1 MAAFASTGGDPSATF
16 SYHGD
21 RRVLVYYATCVLL
34 IRTGG
39 WPFPLF
45 YCAFIQR
52 VLIILS
58 DNHSGPER
66 VPVQVP
72 LLVCVALHWAVD
84 LTLTP
89 YMLVPYSWRFT
100 QTWDGI
106 VEVRCILTQD
116 LLTP

>member
-1 MAAFASTGGDPSATF
+1 MAIGGC
-16 SYHGD
+16 
-21 RRVLVYYATCVLL
+21 LVYYATCVLL
-34 IRTGG
+34 IRSGG

-72 LLVCVALHWAVD
+72 LLVCVALHWAVE

-89 YMLVPYSWRFT
+89 DMMRPRR
-100 QTWDGI
+100 
-106 VEVRCILTQD
+106 VRLRGDYTDQGRDNIG
-116 LLTP
+116 